1 MTNVKKE
8 REETG
13 VRNQESEDRRKKTEG
28 FIDLRKFVKKYC
40 WIICKLMQLKYSKL
54 PHLIRRSNMSN
65 ISTEKKLNNAAGLFF
80 LPVVIVLFSSVL
92 VFSQVNENRG
102 KTHDPSLHHE
112 VMDDEYVPVS
122 RDDMGRSPGYHYTMS
137 GITTVQVNV
146 DESGLN
152 ITGDAAN
159 EPSMAVDPNDPN
171 KMTIG
176 WRQFNTV
183 SSNFRQAGHA
193 YTTDAGQTWT
203 FPGVIQPGFFRSD
216 PVLDYD
222 REGNFY
228 YNSLTND
235 PDYFCKVFKSSD
247 GGVSWDN
254 GVDAKGG
261 DKQWMTID
269 KTDGPG
275 SGHIYA
281 FWTSYFSTCYPGFF
295 TRSTDAG
302 ASFENCT
309 VVPQDPSWGTIMVG
323 PDGNLFIGASGASDF
338 VVAKSSN
345 AQIAGQTVTWDM
357 ATPVDL
363 GGYISYGLGPNP
375 DGLAGQTSIA
385 IDTSGGATNGNIY
398 LLCSVQPYSGSDP
411 LDVKFS
417 RSTNGGVSWSSS
429 IKINDDAGTNAYQ
442 WFGTMSAAP
451 NGRIDVIWL
460 DTRDHPGTYLSALYY
475 SYSTDG
481 GLSWSANERMS
492 DFFDP
497 HLGWPNQQKMG
508 DYFHMV
514 SDNGGAHLAWA
525 ATFNGEEDVY
535 YSYIT
540 PDVVPV
546 ELTSFTT
553 AAGNNV
559 VILNWTTATET
570 NNKGFEIERSTDR
583 KDWSVIGF
591 VGGSGTSS
599 EPQVYSYTDKLS
611 GVTAPRLYY
620 RLKQVDFDGTYEYSD
635 ISTAE
640 IAPSSFELAQNYPNP
655 FNPSTVIT
663 YSLPEND
670 FVTLKVYD
678 VLGNEVASLVNEQK
692 TAGKHSLEFNA
703 SDLGSGVYFYTL
715 KAGVHVQ
722 SRKMIL
728 VK

>member
-1 MTNVKKE
+1 MRNIF
-8 REETG
+8 TG
-13 VRNQESEDRRKKTEG
+13 KS
-28 FIDLRKFVKKYC
+28 
-40 WIICKLMQLKYSKL
+40 
-54 PHLIRRSNMSN
+54 LIN
-65 ISTEKKLNNAAGLFF
+65 TAGLFL
-80 LPVVIVLFSSVL
+80 LPAVIVIFSSNL
-92 VFSQVNENRG
+92 VFSQVNKHQG
-102 KTHDPSLHHE
+102 KQHDATLHHE
-112 VMDDEYVPVS
+112 VMDDGYVPVS

-146 DESGLN
+146 DANGLN
-152 ITGDAAN
+152 MTGDAAN
-159 EPSMAVDPNDPN
+159 EPSMAVDPTDPN

-176 WRQFNTV
+176 WRQFNTI

-193 YTTDAGQTWT
+193 YTTDGGMTWT
-203 FPGVIQPGFFRSD
+203 FPGVIQPGIFRSD

-235 PDYFCKVFKSSD
+235 PDYYCKVFKSTD
-247 GGVSWDN
+247 GGETWDN

-261 DKQWMTID
+261 DKQWMTVD

-295 TRSTDAG
+295 TRSTNGG
-302 ASFENCT
+302 ASFGNCT
-309 VVPQDPSWGTIMVG
+309 VIPDDPSWGTIMT
-323 PDGNLFIGASGASDF
+323 DANGNLYVGASGSFDF

-345 AQIAGQTVTWDM
+345 AQIAGQAVSWDF
-357 ATPVDL
+357 ATSVDL

-375 DGLAGQTSIA
+375 DGLAGQTSLA
-385 IDTSGGATNGNIY
+385 IDTSGGAADGNVY
-398 LLCSVQPYSGSDP
+398 LLCSVEPFSGSDP
-411 LDVKFS
+411 LDVRFA
-417 RSTNGGVSWSSS
+417 RSTNGGASFSSS
-429 IKINDDAGTNAYQ
+429 VKINDDAGTNAYQ
-442 WFGTMSAAP
+442 WFGTMSVAP

-460 DTRDHPGTYLSALYY
+460 DTRDHPGTYMSALYY
-475 SYSTDG
+475 SYSTDA
-481 GLSWSANERMS
+481 GLTWSANERMS

-508 DYFHMV
+508 DYYHMV
-514 SDNGGAHLAWA
+514 SDENGARLAWA

-553 AAGNNV
+553 AVGKNAVN
-559 VILNWTTATET
+559 LNWTTATET

-583 KDWSVIGF
+583 KDWGVIGF
-591 VGGSGTSS
+591 VEGNGTTAQ
-599 EPQVYSYTDKLS
+599 PQVYSYSDRLTGIS
-611 GVTAPRLYY
+611 APRLYY
-620 RLKQVDFDGTYEYSD
+620 RLKQVDFDGSYEYSD

-640 IAPSSFELAQNYPNP
+640 IAPSSFALAQNYPNP
-655 FNPSTVIT
+655 FNPSTVIS
-663 YSLPEND
+663 YSLPENE

-692 TAGKHSLEFNA
+692 SAGKYSLEFNA
-703 SDLGSGVYFYTL
+703 SELGSGVYFYTL
-715 KAGVHVQ
+715 KAGVHIQ